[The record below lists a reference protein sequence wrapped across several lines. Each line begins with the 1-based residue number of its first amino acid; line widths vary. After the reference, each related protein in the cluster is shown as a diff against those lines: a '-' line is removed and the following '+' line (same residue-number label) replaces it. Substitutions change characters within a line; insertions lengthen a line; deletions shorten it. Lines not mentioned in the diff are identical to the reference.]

1 MATADIVPIAGSD
14 STVTG
19 SDSSVVRTISAC
31 VLIPI
36 AGAKAAG
43 EDVRSLKLWVDLRN
57 SKPKVSEGSEPSLSD
72 WERYGDLVEEAL
84 CTKSKDLELGVFLV
98 EARTRVQGFAGARDG
113 FWMLSGLIEEFAD
126 QGLFPEVIDEDLE
139 TQYSPLYWL
148 NEKFPDVLHELEL
161 TRRQGSP
168 NYSWNYLIE
177 ANAPNGGMITKAEW
191 DDAAMA
197 GNVQEYETL
206 LGTIKEAQSE
216 LARLKQIVT
225 ARYGAGVLSFNQTE
239 ETLAGCS
246 NVVEG
251 FVRRLRGEDVAAKT
265 GGASSSVPDV
275 LTEIQGNDAYG
286 GWLECEKLARSGKVD
301 QALSRMV
308 ALAAAEPNGRIRFQR
323 KLLLAD
329 LCLQTNRKKLGTSI
343 LQELHEIIEKHR
355 LEEWE
360 TTEMVGG
367 VWSRLVRCYR
377 DRTAGTADESRE
389 TEFYNRLSRLDPWQ
403 ALICG
408 EPAKRE

>member
-1 MATADIVPIAGSD
+1 
-14 STVTG
+14 
-19 SDSSVVRTISAC
+19 
-31 VLIPI
+31 
-36 AGAKAAG
+36 
-43 EDVRSLKLWVDLRN
+43 LR
-57 SKPKVSEGSEPSLSD
+57 
-72 WERYGDLVEEAL
+72 
-84 CTKSKDLELGVFLV
+84 
-98 EARTRVQGFAGARDG
+98 
-113 FWMLSGLIEEFAD
+113 
-126 QGLFPEVIDEDLE
+126 
-139 TQYSPLYWL
+139 
-148 NEKFPDVLHELEL
+148 
-161 TRRQGSP
+161 
-168 NYSWNYLIE
+168 
-177 ANAPNGGMITKAEW
+177 
-191 DDAAMA
+191 
-197 GNVQEYETL
+197 
-206 LGTIKEAQSE
+206 
-216 LARLKQIVT
+216 
-225 ARYGAGVLSFNQTE
+225 
-239 ETLAGCS
+239 
-246 NVVEG
+246 
-251 FVRRLRGEDVAAKT
+251 
-265 GGASSSVPDV
+265 DV

-343 LQELHEIIEKHR
+343 LQELHEIIEKHK

-408 EPAKRE
+408 EPAKRD